1 MFLLLQPLC
10 PVQWN
15 AGLIIYISS
24 INNSHALSIHSMTS
38 VECQSMWFSSL
49 ALGFCYEELL
59 MCLFSSFRWCM
70 MTIVFN
76 QPEKERHIWLHKTHF
91 LSLCRCLIYSSRPR
105 ITRTKRAFV
114 GSKQSSSSVNGTA
127 ARAFTFL
134 RRKCNGWNPEE
145 RDNGSE
151 NEAELVNEREER
163 AREKDCE
170 RQGGCWT
177 LGPRWTWRVRQGFDV
192 GSDYGAMTASKQQWT
207 GKNKSPRRSPER
219 FYLRSAIFIFFPPV
233 SADRWWWERA
243 WTPQVMQLT
252 T

>member
-1 MFLLLQPLC
+1 M
-10 PVQWN
+10 QWN
-15 AGLIIYISS
+15 AGFILYISS
-24 INNSHALSIHSMTS
+24 INNSHALSIHPLHDICG
-38 VECQSMWFSSL
+38 VPEHVILLSSP
-49 ALGFCYEELL
+49 ELL
-59 MCLFSSFRWCM
+59 IWGTADVSLFSSFRWCM
-70 MTIVFN
+70 MMIVLN
-76 QPEKERHIWLHKTHF
+76 QPEEERHIWLHKTHF
-91 LSLCRCLIYSSRPR
+91 LSLCRCLLYSSQPRPR

-127 ARAFTFL
+127 ARAFTFW

-192 GSDYGAMTASKQQWT
+192 GSAYVAMTAAKQQWT
-207 GKNKSPRRSPER
+207 GTK
-219 FYLRSAIFIFFPPV
+219 
-233 SADRWWWERA
+233 
-243 WTPQVMQLT
+243 
-252 T
+252 